1 MKLWAV
7 CFEPEDWVAFREIR
21 RFNPSDRVKS
31 VFPSPFP
38 FYGALRTAILKQM
51 KGGKL
56 DYQNIE
62 LTEEEKKIIG
72 DSENAGELKLFGPF
86 IFEITEEGEKY
97 YLPAPKNIYVIKKN
111 DKNWK
116 KNCEETKEQQCF
128 KTMPVLN
135 LPKKVKIGHLELNLA
150 WVPKFDD
157 AEESKHPFI
166 ELREMEKLRRGEKFA
181 PTEKPKNYTTETRL
195 GIALERNSKH
205 TAEGMIYT
213 LTYYRFKNGGFAM
226 FTDDEKTV
234 ELIRKN
240 KIEEDGVFLGAKKRW
255 AEVCIKEV
263 ETDVFEPPDGKVAI
277 SLVTP
282 AIFDGG
288 IAPASGKIN
297 DVDVVAIAGQK
308 KTVISGWDLV
318 NKKPKPIY
326 HAASPGSVYYLN
338 GSLDWKPLGEKY
350 CDFGFGRFVYMKWE
364 YFRKGDK

>member
-51 KGGKL
+51 KSGKL
-56 DYQNIE
+56 DFQSIE

-72 DSENAGELKLFGPF
+72 DSEHAGALKLFGPF
-86 IFEITEEGEKY
+86 IFESTEEGEKY
-97 YLPAPKNIYVIKKN
+97 YLPASKNIYELKKN
-111 DKNWK
+111 DKSEENDCEKTK
-116 KNCEETKEQQCF
+116 KSCF
-128 KTMPVLN
+128 KTMPVLE
-135 LPKKVKIGHLELNLA
+135 LKKKVKIGNLELDLA
-150 WVPKFDD
+150 WMPEFDH
-157 AEESKHPFI
+157 AEESKHSFI

-181 PTEKPKNYTTETRL
+181 PMEKLENLKTETRL
-195 GIALERNSKH
+195 GIALEKNSKR

-226 FTDDEKTV
+226 FTDDEETV
-234 ELIRKN
+234 ELIRKY
-240 KIEEDGVFLGAKKRW
+240 KIDENGVFLGAKQRW
-255 AEVCIKEV
+255 AKVCIKEV

-288 IAPASGKIN
+288 IAPNSGQINGAKIIT
-297 DVDVVAIAGQK
+297 IAGQK
-308 KTVISGWDLV
+308 KTVISGWDLISR
-318 NKKPKPIY
+318 KPKPIY
-326 HAASPGSVYYLN
+326 HAASPGTVYYLN
-338 GSLDWKPLGEKY
+338 GPLDWTPLGEKY